1 MAGSAGWKNKKKGVN
16 RSKNVTPAKARRKY
30 KVTNDTRINKAT
42 GEVIE

>member
-1 MAGSAGWKNKKKGVN
+1 MAGSAGWKNKKKKRD

-30 KVTNDTRINKAT
+30 KVTNDTRVNRAT